1 MMLFKKYT
9 DFLLEKTEVE
19 QDPHVSKRDGTQ
31 PKKYYK
37 GLSKEKKVS
46 RASHF
51 DRQADKSDSDASAYK
66 DAPGDKKAR
75 EKGKLKTS
83 KHTEKYRQMYGEQKE
98 KENKQR
104 NLVHLNAPKSG
115 AGKHTDK
122 KRQAKQGYQKHKGRI
137 QEDDPCWDTHV
148 QKGMKKKG
156 NRMVPNCV
164 PKEEVEIDEAKSGTG
179 YELYHK
185 DFSSAM
191 QHAYDFAKKKYKIE
205 IDPRDIDRKVA
216 TGPKRPSSGKANAYR
231 LLDKTGKK
239 AVQVQVTNLDNK
251 RYELNMYTEE
261 VKLKEDPFG
270 ITKRLSPLIHKAQ
283 YKSAQKELKD
293 LMKKS
298 PKNSVISSAAAI
310 AKKYFNVDART
321 LAKMVTE
328 DYNEG
333 VATDGISMARIE
345 LANLEQ
351 DVEDLQEM
359 FMNMQEEPEQWVLS
373 KIAKA
378 TDYIESARDYLEFE
392 GLNNSDD
399 IGESLE
405 ELELDYELEE
415 EVEAIYEEML
425 EEEEFDQE
433 FHNIMNESKIAG
445 LVKKAEKSGISYS
458 ILKQVY
464 NRGMAAWKGGHR
476 PGASQQQWAF
486 ARVNSFITKGK
497 GTWGKADKDLADK
510 VRSSKKEELE
520 LDERV
525 ELGTDASR
533 IAYARE
539 TPGQNPD
546 LVTAKY
552 SADTVLNVL
561 NDIRTQRA
569 KKIYEEEEEI
579 TEAEYQGKKVKLNDP
594 FRTSEGPKKFSVYT
608 MGPKGKVVKV
618 NFGDPNMEIKR
629 DDPER
634 RKSFRARHGCD
645 TDPGP
650 KWKAKYWSCKMWEKG
665 KSVSDLD

>member
-9 DFLLEKTEVE
+9 NFLLEKTEVE

-37 GLSKEKKVS
+37 GLSKEKKAS

-51 DRQADKSDSDASAYK
+51 EKHGAKSDSDPSAYK

-75 EKGKLKTS
+75 EKGQVKSS
-83 KHTEKYRQMYGEQKE
+83 KHTEKYKQMYGEGKTR
-98 KENKQR
+98 ENKQR

-115 AGKHTDK
+115 AGKHTDR
-122 KRQAKQGYQKHKGRI
+122 KRQMKQGYQKHKGKI

-156 NRMVPNCV
+156 DKMVPNCV
-164 PKEEVEIDEAKSGTG
+164 PKEEVE
-179 YELYHK
+179 
-185 DFSSAM
+185 
-191 QHAYDFAKKKYKIE
+191 
-205 IDPRDIDRKVA
+205 
-216 TGPKRPSSGKANAYR
+216 
-231 LLDKTGKK
+231 LD
-239 AVQVQVTNLDNK
+239 
-251 RYELNMYTEE
+251 E

-270 ITKRLSPLIHKAQ
+270 ITKKLSPLIHKSQ

-293 LMKKS
+293 LLKKK
-298 PKNSVISSAAAI
+298 PKGSIISSAAEI

-328 DYNEG
+328 SNYDGAVE
-333 VATDGISMARIE
+333 TDGIGMARVE

-351 DVEDLQEM
+351 DVEDLQDM
-359 FMNMQEEPEQWVLS
+359 FMNMEQEPEQWVLS
-373 KIAKA
+373 KISKA
-378 TDYIESARDYLEFE
+378 TDYIEAVRDYLEFE
-392 GLNNSDD
+392 DLYNT
-399 IGESLE
+399 ESVNE
-405 ELELDYELEE
+405 SIEDTEIDPELEE
-415 EVEAIYEEML
+415 EIEEIFQEML

-433 FHNIMNESKIAG
+433 FLNIMNEEKIAG
-445 LVKKAEKSGISYS
+445 LVKKAEKSGIPYS

-510 VRSSKKEELE
+510 VRGMKKES
-520 LDERV
+520 V

-539 TPGQNPD
+539 TPGQNTD

-561 NDIRTQRA
+561 NDIRIQRA
-569 KKIYEEEEEI
+569 KKIYEDEEEI

-594 FRTSEGPKKFSVYT
+594 FRTSGGPKKFSVYT

>member
-9 DFLLEKTEVE
+9 NYLLEKKEVE
-19 QDPHVSKRDGTQ
+19 QDPHVSKRDGSQ

-37 GLSKEKKVS
+37 GLSKDKKTS

-51 DRQADKSDSDASAYK
+51 EKHGKKSDSDPDAYK

-83 KHTEKYRQMYGEQKE
+83 KHTEKYKKMYGE
-98 KENKQR
+98 
-104 NLVHLNAPKSG
+104 KS
-115 AGKHTDK
+115 
-122 KRQAKQGYQKHKGRI
+122 
-137 QEDDPCWDTHV
+137 DPCWDTHI

-164 PKEEVEIDEAKSGTG
+164 PREQTNEASSPEQQVQMSRLDQLVRMGLADKKELALLRRAVTKLRSGSDLAQNERG
-179 YELYHK
+179 
-185 DFSSAM
+185 A
-191 QHAYDFAKKKYKIE
+191 AYDLL
-205 IDPRDIDRKVA
+205 
-216 TGPKRPSSGKANAYR
+216 TT
-231 LLDKTGKK
+231 LLDMVLSTNSMFNLTKK
-239 AVQVQVTNLDNK
+239 
-251 RYELNMYTEE
+251 
-261 VKLKEDPFG
+261 KLKEEEVQETPMG
-270 ITKRLSPLIHKAQ
+270 NLGKKIGSLIHKGQ
-283 YKSAQKELKD
+283 YKSALKD
-293 LMKKS
+293 LKDVLKRK
-298 PKNSVISSAAAI
+298 PKGRNLYYASRVAQSY
-310 AKKYFNVDART
+310 KDVDAKLLT
-321 LAKMVTE
+321 KMLVTE

-333 VATDGISMARIE
+333 VTTDGIGMAKIE

-392 GLNNSDD
+392 GLNKSEDMEE
-399 IGESLE
+399 GLE
-405 ELELDYELEE
+405 ELELDPELEE
-415 EVEAIYEEML
+415 EVEQIFQEML
-425 EEEEFDQE
+425 EEEEFDQDFYDVLE
-433 FHNIMNESKIAG
+433 EEKITG
-445 LVKKAEKSGISYS
+445 LVNKAEKSGISYS

-464 NRGMAAWKGGHR
+464 NRGMAAWKTGHR

-497 GTWGKADKDLADK
+497 GTWGGADKDLAAK
-510 VRSSKKEELE
+510 ARGSEKKES
-520 LDERV
+520 V

-533 IAYARE
+533 VAYARE

-650 KWKAKYWSCKMWEKG
+650 KWKAKYWSCRMWEKG
-665 KSVSDLD
+665 KSVSELD